1 MSNLDIE
8 NLIKVIDPDIE
19 NDPLRKR
26 FKERSFE
33 EVFQPE
39 NMLKASP
46 DKITSITIENF
57 KCIGDAVT
65 IPIRPITLLFGK
77 NSSGKSTVL
86 QALHYYDE
94 IWKLVSN
101 KTGSQFFGSQF
112 SGIEMS
118 GGYTVDFRNF
128 RSLVHRHDL
137 DRKIRIRVELAS
149 ALTALNPDDPQPQVY
164 PWREVVTFHNEESFD
179 NEESFGAEESF
190 GISMNGEEALR
201 FSRKPEEAS
210 DDTVVGSNGEKL
222 IRLRKKE
229 EDFPENL
236 PFEIYV
242 NTNTTHKAFI
252 DRYLR
257 LFRFLF
263 QNQQKYKS
271 GLVNMHIIRHL
282 GPFREVPK
290 EPSNSWEK
298 GIGAW
303 NALAHD
309 PELLEKTNRYM
320 RDILKLGYSINGI
333 TLDIEKK
340 TNITLDMNS
349 EIMENFKKI
358 CNSENIKVD
367 DLKKQ
372 VYDPL
377 VQLSRKPVIQLHVH
391 DENSDIDVSLSN
403 IGVGIAQ
410 IIPVVVG
417 ALDDS
422 YSPGIFAVQQPEL
435 HVHPAAQVALG
446 DVFIDSIKRSD
457 YPTIEEFLDQS
468 PAMQEASDKFLSE
481 MEDSKEELLNKIKN
495 INESD
500 IEAILDTL
508 IDMIQDTDP
517 LEVEVSL
524 DRVICM
530 IKDKGS
536 LDVQFKDL
544 FKIKK
549 KYDHDIQVATKEC
562 SQVFSQVL
570 KKHLEGFFDSIK
582 NSNRTMLIETHSE
595 HLLLRL
601 LRRVRETNVRNSKKY
616 EWRQSSMPPLHREMS
631 EEAIR
636 DAENQDSKD
645 HQLTPDDLSVIYVR
659 PTPEGVKFTPL
670 AVTNDGDFNAPW
682 PEGFFDERVE
692 ELL

>member
-1 MSNLDIE
+1 MANLDIE
-8 NLIKVIDPDIE
+8 NLMKVIDPDRE
-19 NDPLRKR
+19 REQEPAFKR
-26 FKERSFE
+26 FMERCLE
-33 EVFQPE
+33 EAFQPK
-39 NMLKASP
+39 NMIKISQQ
-46 DKITSITIENF
+46 KITSITIENF

-86 QALHYYDE
+86 QALRYYDQM
-94 IWKLVSN
+94 WKN
-101 KTGSQFFGSQF
+101 QFRDFF
-112 SGIEMS
+112 GIEMS
-118 GGYTVDFRNF
+118 GGYTIDFGDF

-137 DRKIRIRVELAS
+137 DRKIRIRIEYAS
-149 ALTALNPDDPQPQVY
+149 ALNDIDKDDTQNQFY
-164 PWREVVTFHNEESFD
+164 QWREVVTDYKEELL
-179 NEESFGAEESF
+179 ESLSLGFST
-190 GISMNGEEALR
+190 NGEESLR
-201 FSRKPEEAS
+201 LSWKREETP

-229 EDFPENL
+229 EDFPENF

-242 NTNTTHKAFI
+242 NTTHKAFI
-252 DRYLR
+252 DY
-257 LFRFLF
+257 FLDILKF
-263 QNQQKYKS
+263 WLHNPKVFEQEFAGGFGEIS
-271 GLVNMHIIRHL
+271 FIRHV
-282 GPFREVPK
+282 GPFREVPQ
-290 EPSNSWEK
+290 ELDNSWEK

-309 PELLEKTNRYM
+309 PELLKKTNRYM
-320 RDILKLGYSINGI
+320 RDILKLGYTINNI
-333 TLDIEKK
+333 TLDSQEKP
-340 TNITLDMNS
+340 NITLDMNS

-377 VQLSRKPVIQLHVH
+377 LLLSRQPMIQLHVH
-391 DENSDIDVSLSN
+391 DENKNIDVSLLN

-422 YSPGIFAVQQPEL
+422 HSPGIFAVEQPEL
-435 HVHPAAQVALG
+435 HIHPAVQVALG

-457 YPTIEEFLDQS
+457 YPTMEEFLDQS
-468 PAMQEASDKFLSE
+468 PAMREAVDNFRSM
-481 MEDSKEELLNKIKN
+481 MENCKEELLNSIKN
-495 INESD
+495 INEPD
-500 IEAILDTL
+500 IEAILDTI
-508 IDMIQDTDP
+508 IDWIKDNAP
-517 LEVEVSL
+517 LDVEVFLDRIIGFIKDNDSL
-524 DRVICM
+524 DA
-530 IKDKGS
+530 
-536 LDVQFKDL
+536 QFKDF
-544 FKIKK
+544 FKIKE
-549 KYDHDIQVATKEC
+549 KYNHNIQVATKEC
-562 SQVFSQVL
+562 SQVFSQVFT
-570 KKHLEGFFDSIK
+570 KYLEGFLDSIK

-616 EWRQSSMPPLHREMS
+616 EWQQSSMPPLHREMS

-645 HQLTPDDLSVIYVR
+645 HQLTSDDLSVIYVR